1 MSNTDK
7 IAILIDSGTDVPPEL
22 VQKYHMFVAPLKI
35 IFRDGEYADGI
46 DLTAAD
52 LYNVYRWKFQKHL
65 CPAQKQCFRYWIRSA
80 RKAIIRC

>member
-52 LYNVYRWKFQKHL
+52 LYQR
-65 CPAQKQCFRYWIRSA
+65 
-80 RKAIIRC
+80 